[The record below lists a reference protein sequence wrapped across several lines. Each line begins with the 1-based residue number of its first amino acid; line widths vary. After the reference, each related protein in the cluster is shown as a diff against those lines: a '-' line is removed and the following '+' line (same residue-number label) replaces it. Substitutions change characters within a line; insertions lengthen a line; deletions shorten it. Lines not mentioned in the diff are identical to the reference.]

1 MLSRGIGQF
10 AKENNFQ
17 FTSGARA
24 YFGMVG
30 AAYGE
35 YKGFRFTLVHD
46 EREFH
51 KVCRI
56 YMPLAETDE
65 FHSRVE
71 RLKEQIRGAR
81 VVREIGLE
89 KHMVWVD
96 CWNKIGQ
103 IAPDAVEE
111 ILDAMVKAAKKLHL
125 RPGCAVGGEPAA
137 RFIGYK
143 DVPYYVSSAC
153 EDELCDL
160 HAATTEKKAK
170 LGTRFVRGIVGAL
183 LFSLIGLLLWCI
195 MVGFL
200 NKIAAVAGYVIIF
213 GAMKGYL
220 LFGGRLTKFSTA
232 MLLVL
237 SVVVLIASEF
247 MSFIVLE
254 MLAAAKAGAVGV
266 DMMTFVRNASDA
278 FKAGA
283 MTDIFWGF
291 AFIFAGWCVHLLG
304 IYRKEQNSIGL
315 SADEII

>member
-10 AKENNFQ
+10 AKENDFQ

-71 RLKEQIRGAR
+71 RLMEQIRGAR
-81 VVREIGLE
+81 VVRAIGLE

-111 ILDAMVKAAKKLHL
+111 ILDAMVKFAKKLHL
-125 RPGCAVGGEPAA
+125 RPGCAVSGDPAA
-137 RFIGYK
+137 RFTGYK
-143 DVPYYVSSAC
+143 DVPYYVSSS
-153 EDELCDL
+153 CDNDLPEL

-170 LGTRFVRGIVGAL
+170 QGTRFFRGIIGAL
-183 LFSLIGLLLWCI
+183 LFSLLGLVLWCI

-200 NKIAAVAGYVIIF
+200 NKIAAVAGYVIIY

-220 LFGGRLTKFSTA
+220 LFGGRLTKFSSA
-232 MLLVL
+232 ALLML
-237 SVVVLIASEF
+237 SVGVLVASEF
-247 MSFIVLE
+247 LSFIVLE

-266 DMMTFVRNASDA
+266 DMMTFVHNAAAA
-278 FKAGA
+278 FKSGA
-283 MTDIFWGF
+283 VSDIFWGF
-291 AFIFAGWCVHLLG
+291 AFVFAGWCVHLLG
-304 IYRKEQNSIGL
+304 IFRREQNGIGL
-315 SADEII
+315 SSEGII

>member
-65 FHSRVE
+65 FQSRVQ
-71 RLKEQIRGAR
+71 RLMEQTRGAR

-103 IAPDAVEE
+103 IAPDAVEQ
-111 ILDAMVKAAKKLHL
+111 ILDAMVKSAKKLHL
-125 RPGCAVGGEPAA
+125 RPGCAVSGDPSA
-137 RFIGYK
+137 RFTGYK
-143 DVPYYVSSAC
+143 DVPYYVSPSC
-153 EDELCDL
+153 DDELSEL

-170 LGTRFVRGIVGAL
+170 HGTRFLRGLVGAL
-183 LFSLIGLLLWCI
+183 LFSLIGMVLWCI

-200 NKIAAVAGYVIIF
+200 NKIAAVAGYVIIY

-232 MLLVL
+232 SLLIL
-237 SVVVLIASEF
+237 SVCVLAASEF
-247 MSFIVLE
+247 LSFIVLE

-266 DMMTFVRNASDA
+266 DMMTFVHNASAA

-283 MTDIFWGF
+283 VTDIFWGF
-291 AFIFAGWCVHLLG
+291 AFVFAGWCVHLLG
-304 IYRKEQNSIGL
+304 IYRKEQNSIGYT
-315 SADEII
+315 SDGIV

>member
-17 FTSGARA
+17 FTSGAKA

-35 YKGFRFTLVHD
+35 YKGFRFTLIHD

-56 YMPLAETDE
+56 YMPLAETEE
-65 FHSRVE
+65 FQSRVE
-71 RLKEQIRGAR
+71 RLMEQLRGAR
-81 VVREIGLE
+81 VVREVGLE
-89 KHMVWVD
+89 MHMVWVD

-111 ILDAMVKAAKKLHL
+111 ILDGMVKFAKKLHL
-125 RPGCAVGGEPAA
+125 RPGCAVSGSPAA
-137 RFIGYK
+137 RFTGYK
-143 DVPYYVSSAC
+143 DVPYYVSES
-153 EDELCDL
+153 CDDQVPEL

-170 LGTRFVRGIVGAL
+170 RGTRLLRGLVGAF
-183 LFSLIGLLLWCI
+183 LFSLFGLVLWCI
-195 MVGFL
+195 MVGFI
-200 NKIAAVAGYVIIF
+200 NKVAAVAGYVIIY

-220 LFGGRLTKFSTA
+220 LFGGRLTKVSCA
-232 MLLVL
+232 VLLALSVGVLMAAEYLSIVVVMLLD
-237 SVVVLIASEF
+237 
-247 MSFIVLE
+247 
-254 MLAAAKAGAVGV
+254 AAKAGAVVV
-266 DMMTFVRNASDA
+266 DVIKLFNTAAIS
-278 FKAGA
+278 FKTGA
-283 MTDIFWGF
+283 TMDIFWGF

-315 SADEII
+315 SSDGII